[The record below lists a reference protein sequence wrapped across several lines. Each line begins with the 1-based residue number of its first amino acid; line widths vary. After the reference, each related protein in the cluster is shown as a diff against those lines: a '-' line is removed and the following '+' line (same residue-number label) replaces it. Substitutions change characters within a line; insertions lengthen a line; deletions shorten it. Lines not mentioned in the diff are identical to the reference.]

1 MYIHLGN
8 NYIISS
14 GDIIAILNIENPLS
28 NDIKDIIEIA
38 KYERYLVNV
47 SEKGKE
53 KSLVI
58 CDDKFYLSPIS
69 SNTLYKRALSQYK
82 EV

>member
-8 NYIISS
+8 NYIISA
-14 GDIIAILNIENPLS
+14 GDIIAILSLEPPVA
-28 NDIKDIIEIA
+28 DEVKEIIEIA
-38 KYERYLVNV
+38 KIDKKITNV

-53 KSLVI
+53 KTLVI
-58 CDDKFYLSPIS
+58 CDQGLIFSPIS
-69 SNTLYKRALSQYK
+69 STTLQKRAFNYLK